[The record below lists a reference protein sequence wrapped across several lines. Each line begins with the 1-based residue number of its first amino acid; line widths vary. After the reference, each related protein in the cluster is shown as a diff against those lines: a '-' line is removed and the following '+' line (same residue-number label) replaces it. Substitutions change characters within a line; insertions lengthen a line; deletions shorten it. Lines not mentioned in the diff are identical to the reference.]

1 MSIEN
6 DVADVLISTCSSIS
20 SVQSTYPEICPQPS
34 DIKSYVYERLH
45 YIERGHQCFKPRPG
59 CMEIVLACL
68 EIWNEEFDL
77 YSDCNYDALNEANDL
92 SHQAPNLEYLLVSMP
107 NAFNWMID
115 KRMFEEYTTSGKDT
129 HPWTLQDMRRTLS
142 YCVRPYRIY
151 HGNKIRNAIAAV
163 MFTTTSRRNQGIL
176 QLLRNMPFHVQ
187 TELSKLSAFVEPSV
201 KAAIRAFL
209 MDYLLRG
216 THKPK
221 MMRIY
226 QCGHHRVPLIVSTT
240 PTMWCLEFY

>member
-115 KRMFEEYTTSGKDT
+115 KRMFEEYSI
-129 HPWTLQDMRRTLS
+129 TLLILIRLHLLNLFDYITECTKEFSVISDNSMKS
-142 YCVRPYRIY
+142 FCIY
-151 HGNKIRNAIAAV
+151 
-163 MFTTTSRRNQGIL
+163 
-176 QLLRNMPFHVQ
+176 
-187 TELSKLSAFVEPSV
+187 FV
-201 KAAIRAFL
+201 
-209 MDYLLRG
+209 
-216 THKPK
+216 TN
-221 MMRIY
+221 
-226 QCGHHRVPLIVSTT
+226 
-240 PTMWCLEFY
+240 